1 MKLSIVTP
9 MYYSAPYIETFYAEA
24 SAAAEQITADY
35 EIILV
40 NDGSPDQALDIAISL
55 YHRDPRVRVIDLSRN
70 FGQHKAIMTGLAR
83 ANGDLVFLIDCD
95 LEIRPAILAQFYSEF
110 QRVNVDVVYGV
121 QDVRQDR
128 PFDRIAGQ
136 LFYSIF
142 NLLSNEPLHP
152 NLTTVRLMSQRYV
165 SALVAHRERELL
177 IGGLWLITGF
187 KQIPITVTKLS
198 KGSSTYHIGRKLAL
212 IVNAVTSFSN
222 RPLVFIFYLGLL
234 IIFFSSLAALFL
246 VSETMKT
253 GFLPG
258 WPSLIVSV
266 WLLGGLTIFCIGI
279 IGIYLSKIFIE
290 TKQRPYTII
299 RQIYDRSAETAETG
313 NGIRSDS
320 EAHRVLL

>member
-1 MKLSIVTP
+1 

-24 SAAAEQITADY
+24 SAVAEQITADY

-70 FGQHKAIMTGLAR
+70 FGQHKAMMTGLAY

-95 LEIRPAILAQFYSEF
+95 LEIKPDVLLLFYAELRRS
-110 QRVNVDVVYGV
+110 NADVVYGV
-121 QDVRQDR
+121 QDIRQDR
-128 PFDRIAGQ
+128 FAERIAGQ
-136 LFYSIF
+136 LFYTIF
-142 NLLSNEPLHP
+142 NWLSKDELPP
-152 NLTTVRLMSQRYV
+152 NLTTVRLMSRRYV
-165 SALVAHRERELL
+165 AALIAHREREML
-177 IGGLWLITGF
+177 IGGLWTITGF
-187 KQIPITVTKLS
+187 KQVRLVVTKLA
-198 KGSSTYHIGRKLAL
+198 KGSSTYHLGRKISLL
-212 IVNAVTSFSN
+212 VNAITSFTN
-222 RPLVFIFYLGLL
+222 RPLIYIFYLGML
-234 IIFFSSLAALFL
+234 IIFFSSIAAMYLIF
-246 VSETMKT
+246 ETIT
-253 GFLPG
+253 SGFLSG